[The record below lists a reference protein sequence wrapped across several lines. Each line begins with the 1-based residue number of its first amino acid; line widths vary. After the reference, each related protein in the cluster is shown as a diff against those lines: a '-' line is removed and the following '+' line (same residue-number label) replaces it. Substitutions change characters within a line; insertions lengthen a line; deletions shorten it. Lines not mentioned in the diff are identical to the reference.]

1 MLREDR
7 GAYAVDVEDDDLLQV
22 YSRMS
27 DGDRPVACR
36 FHGDGAGWVE
46 RAVGSGFRHGGSI
59 LMSSNRIAIGGGGVR
74 LVPARTPRSG
84 PTVRPDITHGFG
96 REVRRLGTATQPHWS
111 LGVAANMLAC
121 QARDHGFESRRD
133 RRRAR
138 RLRIVCRTI
147 STALPTFLGLR
158 MGAGERGRFGGRVC
172 YDPMSHRWGIAKA
185 PDDVPGAFYS
195 HRIRCVWPIGPRAT
209 GTVGA
214 RARQPWEG
222 SVALPGLSQ
231 PGSVTLIAS
240 SPELFPARRVLNV
253 TGRNFTAAT
262 ARPAESPL

>member
-1 MLREDR
+1 MTGMERFGIALRRKRIEHKLSQERLGELADLNRTYINKIETGRIYRPEDETIDKLAAALGITTEELLANVEPPLMLREDR

-158 MGAGERGRFGGRVC
+158 MGAGERGALIGV
-172 YDPMSHRWGIAKA
+172 A
-185 PDDVPGAFYS
+185 PFAFYGTRMG
-195 HRIRCVWPIGPRAT
+195 HRGLIRG
-209 GTVGA
+209 
-214 RARQPWEG
+214 Q
-222 SVALPGLSQ
+222 S
-231 PGSVTLIAS
+231 
-240 SPELFPARRVLNV
+240 
-253 TGRNFTAAT
+253 
-262 ARPAESPL
+262 ESAGV